1 MLEQRKRYHWDKR
14 KKAYVQ
20 LQPGEDIDVAGRRG
34 RSESGAKQQ
43 AGKKKKEGS
52 TGSFQRWAK
61 ANRVRLPAAGEHEGA
76 AGFADNKH
84 LKERFKRGGRG
95 WQNPG
100 KAKEE
105 RKGIRSELKRPEQV
119 RKARKDDEKRKARQQ
134 GRGRQERD
142 GEQQGAGKF
151 TKPSG
156 RVGKKGP
163 VKIKGRQQKSFKPS
177 KSHGKRQ

>member
-1 MLEQRKRYHWDKR
+1 MMDQRKKYHWDKR

-76 AGFADNKH
+76 AGFADNK
-84 LKERFKRGGRG
+84 
-95 WQNPG
+95 QM
-100 KAKEE
+100 
-105 RKGIRSELKRPEQV
+105 
-119 RKARKDDEKRKARQQ
+119 KDR
-134 GRGRQERD
+134 
-142 GEQQGAGKF
+142 
-151 TKPSG
+151 
-156 RVGKKGP
+156 
-163 VKIKGRQQKSFKPS
+163 
-177 KSHGKRQ
+177 